1 MVSDLFLIH
10 RGVCGPFDLN
20 ESVPYPRHIMVGVG
34 KLLKQAQKMQQKM
47 EEAQAELSNE
57 IIDVSGG
64 GGAVSIKITGQGE
77 FKELKLDPEFLK
89 EDADFVAEAIL
100 QAVVDASE
108 QAKKKNDEA
117 MSGLT
122 GGMQMPGLF

>member
-1 MVSDLFLIH
+1 
-10 RGVCGPFDLN
+10 
-20 ESVPYPRHIMVGVG
+20 MVGVG

-47 EEAQAELSNE
+47 EEAQALLSEE
-57 IIDVSGG
+57 IIEVSGG
-64 GGAVSIKITGQGE
+64 GGAVSIKISGQGE

-89 EDADFVAEAIL
+89 EDAEFVSEAIL
-100 QAVVDASE
+100 QSIVDASE

-122 GGMQMPGLF
+122 SGMQMPGLF

>member
-1 MVSDLFLIH
+1 MIH
-10 RGVCGPFDLN
+10 LKKHTKKCLQARHSTPSIRG
-20 ESVPYPRHIMVGVG
+20 MVGVG
-34 KLLKQAQKMQQKM
+34 KLLKQAQKMQKKM
-47 EEAQAELSNE
+47 EEAQALLSEE
-57 IIDVSGG
+57 IIEVSGG
-64 GGAVSIKITGQGE
+64 GGAVTVKVSGQGE
-77 FKELKLDPEFLK
+77 FKDLRLDPEFLK
-89 EDADFVAEAIL
+89 EDAEFVSEAIL

>member
-1 MVSDLFLIH
+1 M
-10 RGVCGPFDLN
+10 
-20 ESVPYPRHIMVGVG
+20 
-34 KLLKQAQKMQQKM
+34 QKKM
-47 EEAQAELSNE
+47 EEAQALLSEE
-57 IIDVSGG
+57 IIEVSGG
-64 GGAVSIKITGQGE
+64 GGAVTVKVSGQGE
-77 FKELKLDPEFLK
+77 FKDLRLDPEFLK
-89 EDADFVAEAIL
+89 EDAEFVSEAIL

>member
-1 MVSDLFLIH
+1 
-10 RGVCGPFDLN
+10 
-20 ESVPYPRHIMVGVG
+20 MVGVG

-47 EEAQAELSNE
+47 EEAQALLSEE
-57 IIDVSGG
+57 IIEVSGG
-64 GGAVSIKITGQGE
+64 GGAVSIKISGQGE

-89 EDADFVAEAIL
+89 EDAEFVSEAIL
-100 QAVVDASE
+100 QSIVDASE

-122 GGMQMPGLF
+122 GGMKMPGLF

>member
-20 ESVPYPRHIMVGVG
+20 ESVPYPRQIMVGVG

-64 GGAVSIKITGQGE
+64 GGAVSIKITG
-77 FKELKLDPEFLK
+77 
-89 EDADFVAEAIL
+89 
-100 QAVVDASE
+100 
-108 QAKKKNDEA
+108 
-117 MSGLT
+117 
-122 GGMQMPGLF
+122 

>member
-1 MVSDLFLIH
+1 
-10 RGVCGPFDLN
+10 
-20 ESVPYPRHIMVGVG
+20 MVGVG
-34 KLLKQAQKMQQKM
+34 KLLKQAQKMQKKM
-47 EEAQAELSNE
+47 EEAQALLSEE
-57 IIDVSGG
+57 IIEVSGG
-64 GGAVSIKITGQGE
+64 GGAVTVKVSGQGE
-77 FKELKLDPEFLK
+77 FKDLQLDPEFLK
-89 EDADFVAEAIL
+89 EDAEFVSEAIL